1 MSRGRGVKRG
11 LDWEFGISGYKILHT
26 EWINKVL
33 LYSTGNYLQYSRISH
48 NGNYEK
54 ESVYMHTYITE
65 SFGCTIETNT
75 L

>member
-65 SFGCTIETNT
+65 SLGCTIETNT

>member
-1 MSRGRGVKRG
+1 LSRGRGVKRG

-26 EWINKVL
+26 DWINKVL

-48 NGNYEK
+48 NGKYEK
-54 ESVYMHTYITE
+54 ESVHMHTYITE
-65 SFGCTIETNT
+65 SLGCTIETNT